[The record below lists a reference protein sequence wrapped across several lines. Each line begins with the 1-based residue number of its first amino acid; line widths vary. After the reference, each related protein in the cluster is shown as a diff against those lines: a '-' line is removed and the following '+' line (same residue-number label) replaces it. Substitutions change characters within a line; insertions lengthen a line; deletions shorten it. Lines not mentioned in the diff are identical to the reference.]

1 MRTICN
7 LSWDRSK
14 SMVHIIDLYA
24 FVTRS
29 LIPCSILFDWLFQV
43 MWLAWF
49 FMTYFE
55 WAGLNKMV
63 QCISM
68 ILTIHVPKKILQ
80 HIHVSR
86 PYILQMLI
94 LTPTSL
100 PSMQT
105 LHSANLNLLLAACCL
120 LLDSCLLFIII
131 IFLSFAGCHYKMLPS
146 FLLSMHSEES
156 WDPPP
161 QMSWLRHAIWPE
173 RRAGGQDLNPFLTTL
188 FNLNLLVVFC
198 SLLAVDYNTVIH
210 MTPCFFYMLMLLN
223 FPVYINLFIVANK
236 KKVNKT

>member
-55 WAGLNKMV
+55 WAGLNEMV

-120 LLDSCLLFIII
+120 IHACYLLLLFFYHLQVVITKCYHLFCYPCIQRNLEI
-131 IFLSFAGCHYKMLPS
+131 RHRKCPGCGTPFGQNDVREVKIWIPS
-146 FLLSMHSEES
+146 
-156 WDPPP
+156 
-161 QMSWLRHAIWPE
+161 WP
-173 RRAGGQDLNPFLTTL
+173 LYL
-188 FNLNLLVVFC
+188 
-198 SLLAVDYNTVIH
+198 I
-210 MTPCFFYMLMLLN
+210 
-223 FPVYINLFIVANK
+223 
-236 KKVNKT
+236 